1 MRRAAGAFR
10 CTRWPQL
17 PSFGLIDT
25 VSTCAPRSLSSFK
38 PDPSNDVTQD
48 PSLARQGGG
57 GHRRRHRFGGS
68 TDQIPS
74 FRDFQLKVQIWSL
87 YRQFTRL
94 VFRSTNDKQSRTELL
109 AKIRHEFRLAQSDH
123 WHIQRALS
131 EGSRRY
137 KELSAMLGNS
147 VKHVNHTTSIPT
159 TRKTPGEPLVDD
171 SPAPPP
177 VATTSAWPWN
187 QPQSD
192 DVASPIRRPLVFPRK
207 SDT

>member
-1 MRRAAGAFR
+1 MRRAGAFR
-10 CTRWPQL
+10 CIRWPQ
-17 PSFGLIDT
+17 SQRFVLIDT
-25 VSTCAPRSLSSFK
+25 VSTCALRSLSSFT
-38 PDPSNDVTQD
+38 PGPSNGVPQD
-48 PSLARQGGG
+48 PSLPRQGGG
-57 GHRRRHRFGGS
+57 GRRRHRFGES

-74 FRDFQLKVQIWSL
+74 FRDFQLKMQIWSL

-94 VFRSTNDKQSRTELL
+94 VFRSTSDKQSRNELQS
-109 AKIRHEFRLAQSDH
+109 KIRHEFRLAQSDH

-147 VKHVNHTTSIPT
+147 VKHVNNTTSIPT
-159 TRKTPGEPLVDD
+159 ASPAPLVDE
-171 SPAPPP
+171 SPAPP

-187 QPQSD
+187 QPTSD
-192 DVASPIRRPLVFPRK
+192 DVASPTRRLLVFPRK

>member
-1 MRRAAGAFR
+1 MTRTGAFR
-10 CTRWPQL
+10 CIRWPQSQRL
-17 PSFGLIDT
+17 GLMDKD
-25 VSTCAPRSLSSFK
+25 STCALRFLSSFK
-38 PDPSNDVTQD
+38 PGPSNEGTQD
-48 PSLARQGGG
+48 PSLPRPVGG
-57 GHRRRHRFGGS
+57 RRRHRFGGS

-94 VFRSTNDKQSRTELL
+94 VFRSTSDKQSRNELQS
-109 AKIRHEFRLAQSDH
+109 KIRHEFRLAQSDH

-147 VKHVNHTTSIPT
+147 VKLVNNTTSIST
-159 TRKTPGEPLVDD
+159 TTPVVVE
-171 SPAPPP
+171 SPAPP

-192 DVASPIRRPLVFPRK
+192 NVASPIRRPLVFPRK